1 MQKPNP
7 LEISYEIERN
17 TMDAKIVEKAARI
30 RFETIIGTEVTDEV
44 WVAVKNNAELRAM
57 DLALSAV
64 APEIQAQGIRI
75 AVTNN
80 SLPIETQTE
89 VWFVSEADRIENS
102 GH

>member
-1 MQKPNP
+1 
-7 LEISYEIERN
+7 
-17 TMDAKIVEKAARI
+17 MDAKIVEKAARI

-80 SLPIETQTE
+80 SLPIEEKTE
-89 VWFVSEADRIENS
+89 AWFVSEAGRIENS
-102 GH
+102 GQ